1 MMNTNAFS
9 FPDIRP
15 PITHFQEQNRQQ
27 RVPRSDGS
35 TVQPAQP
42 NASTALEAAG
52 GVQSAATSITPASSE
67 THTEQSKSSMSWVNY
82 QHGVNLAE
90 AVEPGSS
97 KRMTRNELMAYPAK
111 LMSEAV
117 TAEQTLLIAGTR
129 VGPALEWAVA
139 NGILVQ
145 NAQYSQKDIDTAL
158 SALDQQMEQMEKAI
172 NSLTAPHPMRKNYYT
187 HSETYTAHDIESKS
201 EQYKKYPVAVYDEKK
216 FEDDFKSDLKDKK
229 SAYSSVIAQVL
240 STLPSEDRNILNKGQ
255 VNVYG
260 LTPAG
265 PGTEPERGVFLLEVI
280 NNGKKIYYQ
289 VNTLLGTASR
299 RDDYQSVFSGA
310 GVIGKKRLPDGTEAS
325 EFTAWYRP
333 NIQEP
338 KYRPKVDRPDGQP
351 VNNEPFH
358 SSLYVVKPMGMLPKP
373 DVNEHEQTAPN
384 TLNSKRF
391 NGIGDIVADKL
402 FYANEEALLEQ
413 AKDDPDRVTA
423 QEVKDRAYVKKFD
436 ERRKDIGQFLKGF
449 VPFWHGIEAF
459 IAGRPLEGIAQMLID
474 VLSFVAPVGK
484 VVNGVVKYA
493 TRVFKSVLPKFAKV
507 SKQFASY
514 SFKPG
519 ATGVKW
525 EGGVQGVKWA
535 KNTSSNVSKAVEQ
548 FRANA
553 APISK
558 VNSPV
563 REIEFEGA
571 KYFVAD
577 KPDAGDGVHYVLR
590 ETKPGDPTQLVSSGK
605 IAKPDPAG
613 QWQKFGSATEDL
625 ANATIKQMG
634 GPMNELSVLGGELHT
649 FTDAYKGG
657 TRLNV
662 VAHGVE
668 RSAAEVSAGAP
679 SKVLVGN
686 KVYTAKELV
695 AHLKAQGI
703 DPAHSRYDSVRLMIC
718 YAAEGSDNSFAR
730 EFQQAVGKPVK
741 AFEGTVTMS
750 HGSSNMEYVRSQL
763 EQNYRALH
771 PNLNQADIEL
781 LVTAKIETLYSG
793 KAVLVNKAD
802 STLLQVQS
810 APQGATIG
818 QHIFRVEYKPV
829 HFNP

>member
-1 MMNTNAFS
+1 MMNTNASS
-9 FPDIRP
+9 FPDIRAP
-15 PITHFQEQNRQQ
+15 VTHFQEQNPQQ

-82 QHGVNLAE
+82 QQGVNLAE

-97 KRMTRNELMAYPAK
+97 KRMTRNELMAYPGK

-117 TAEQTLLIAGTR
+117 TPEQTLLIAGAR

-139 NGILVQ
+139 NDILVQ

-158 SALDQQMEQMEKAI
+158 SALDQQMEKKEKAI
-172 NSLTAPHPMRKNYYT
+172 NSLAAPHPMRKDYYT
-187 HSETYTAHDIESKS
+187 HSEMYTAHDIESKS
-201 EQYKKYPVAVYDEKK
+201 EQYIKYPVAVYDEKK
-216 FEDDFKSDLKDKK
+216 FDDDFKADLKDKK
-229 SAYSSVIAQVL
+229 SAYSSVIAEVL
-240 STLPSEDRNILNKGQ
+240 STLPLEDRNTINKGQ

-265 PGTEPERGVFLLEVI
+265 PEAEPERGVFLLAVV
-280 NNGKKIYYQ
+280 NDGKKTCYE

-299 RDDYQSVFSGA
+299 RDDYKSVFSGT
-310 GVIGKKRLPDGTEAS
+310 GVIGKKRLADGTEAS
-325 EFTAWYRP
+325 EFTAWHRP

-338 KYRPKVDRPDGQP
+338 KYRPKVDLPNGQP

-358 SSLYVVKPMGMLPKP
+358 SSLYVLKPLGVLPKP
-373 DVNEHEQTAPN
+373 DANEHEQTAPN
-384 TLNSKRF
+384 TFNSKRF

-402 FYANEEALLEQ
+402 FYVNEEALLEQ
-413 AKDDPDRVTA
+413 AKDDPERVTA
-423 QEVKDRAYVKKFD
+423 QEAKDRKYVKKFD
-436 ERRKDIGQFLKGF
+436 ERRKFLKGF
-449 VPFWHGIEAF
+449 VPFWNGIEAF
-459 IAGRPLEGIAQMLID
+459 IAGRPLQGIAHLLID

-484 VVNGVVKYA
+484 VASGVVKGVS
-493 TRVFKSVLPKFAKV
+493 RIVKSVLPKFAKV
-507 SKQFASY
+507 SKEFASY
-514 SFKPG
+514 SFNPG

-525 EGGVQGVKWA
+525 EGGVQGIKWA
-535 KNTSSNVSKAVEQ
+535 KNTSSNASKAVEQ

-558 VNSPV
+558 ANSPV

-571 KYFVAD
+571 KYFVAE

-625 ANATIKQMG
+625 ASTTIKQMG

-679 SKVLVGN
+679 SKVLVNG
-686 KVYTAKELV
+686 KTYTAKELV
-695 AHLKAQGI
+695 AHLKAQHI
-703 DPAHSRYDSVRLMIC
+703 DPAHARYDSVRLMIC
-718 YAAEGSDNSFAR
+718 YAAEGGENSFAR
-730 EFQQAVGKPVK
+730 EFQRAVGKPVK
-741 AFEGTVTMS
+741 AFEGKVTTS
-750 HGSSNMEYVRSQL
+750 YGSTKMEVIRAYL
-763 EQNYRALH
+763 EQDFRSVHTTLD
-771 PNLNQADIEL
+771 QAGIDL

-793 KAVLVNKAD
+793 KAVFINKAD
-802 STLLQVQS
+802 GTLLQVQS

-818 QHIFRVEYKPV
+818 QHIFRIEYKPV
-829 HFNP
+829 HFN